1 MNTDATEDLTII
13 TCPPTHACDH
23 VFDGPEVPVS
33 GDPERPRGY
42 TTTCSKCGARAIDVH
57 LWMLP

>member
-1 MNTDATEDLTII
+1 MSTDATEGLTIYQ
-13 TCPPTHACDH
+13 CPPTKACDH

-33 GDPERPRGY
+33 GNLERPMGF

-57 LWMLP
+57 LWTLP